1 MCHGWTCVPAAAS
14 AASSSTLAKPVI
26 VRPSMR
32 YEPSESVTSMS
43 AETPWQS
50 ADAQKPIGQPVM
62 SETVGL
68 ATTIRTRLGV
78 VVVRSMAAVIACASL
93 VCSLDWGAVDNTKR
107 VRKENAA
114 RAPRG
119 RPRSAAVDEAILEA
133 ALAEM
138 AEQGYARM
146 SVDAVASRAGVSK
159 PTLYLRH
166 PSKAALAT
174 AAVASLRSSPRP
186 EPTGDTRADLVALLR
201 LFRSGVERPYGIA
214 MIGTVLAE
222 EAHTP
227 ELMRLFRER
236 LVEPRRR
243 GPR

>member
-1 MCHGWTCVPAAAS
+1 M
-14 AASSSTLAKPVI
+14 
-26 VRPSMR
+26 
-32 YEPSESVTSMS
+32 
-43 AETPWQS
+43 
-50 ADAQKPIGQPVM
+50 
-62 SETVGL
+62 
-68 ATTIRTRLGV
+68 
-78 VVVRSMAAVIACASL
+78 
-93 VCSLDWGAVDNTKR
+93 DNTKR

-236 LVEPRRR
+236 LVQPRRR
-243 GPR
+243 ELREILTRARDRGELRTDADVDGAVALLVGAYYAQYLAGDPFPRDWPEPQVDIVLAGLAVR